1 VNGLS
6 VSIGLRVW
14 HPAPISLE
22 LDDASLQRLEGCSPA
37 AGGDGSYQ
45 ATRLRV
51 LSGGLDVTPL
61 LGASGVAALL
71 SVPTTVALEVTAV
84 PGGGVARL
92 TVRGVAEGSGAISL
106 VYSPAAS
113 TSVEVS
119 GSAVTVASLYVGALT
134 AEDSELALSPSSA
147 LVRGSG
153 LSATYGLRQQLN
165 AEGDTAHLF
174 AVATL
179 SDNATMLVPHAQLNL
194 SSLTPSLQ
202 PMAPI
207 TAPGGAA
214 GGGTGSALWSVL
226 VATGAVRE
234 CG

>member
-1 VNGLS
+1 M
-6 VSIGLRVW
+6 
-14 HPAPISLE
+14 
-22 LDDASLQRLEGCSPA
+22 
-37 AGGDGSYQ
+37 
-45 ATRLRV
+45 
-51 LSGGLDVTPL
+51 
-61 LGASGVAALL
+61 
-71 SVPTTVALEVTAV
+71 
-84 PGGGVARL
+84 
-92 TVRGVAEGSGAISL
+92 
-106 VYSPAAS
+106 
-113 TSVEVS
+113 
-119 GSAVTVASLYVGALT
+119 
-134 AEDSELALSPSSA
+134 
-147 LVRGSG
+147 RGSG
-153 LSATYGLRQQLN
+153 LSAAYGLRQQLN

-214 GGGTGSALWSVL
+214 GGGSALWSVL

>member
-1 VNGLS
+1 M
-6 VSIGLRVW
+6 W
-14 HPAPISLE
+14 HPAPISLQ
-22 LDDASLQRLEGCSPA
+22 LDAASLHRLEGCPTA
-37 AGGDGSYQ
+37 AGGDGAYQ

-61 LGASGVAALL
+61 LGATDAVASLL
-71 SVPTTVALEVTAV
+71 SVPSTVALEATAV

-106 VYSPAAS
+106 VHSPAAS
-113 TSVEVS
+113 ISVEVS
-119 GSAVTVASLYVGALT
+119 GAAVSVASLYVGALT
-134 AEDSELALSPSSA
+134 AEDSELALGPSGA

-153 LSATYGLRQQLN
+153 LSVTYGLRQQLN
-165 AEGDTAHLF
+165 AEGDTAHVF

-194 SSLTPSLQ
+194 SSRTPSLQ
-202 PMAPI
+202 PVAPAVARS
-207 TAPGGAA
+207 AP
-214 GGGTGSALWSVL
+214 WSVV

-234 CG
+234 CGPLLLPCVTCLSPLYTY

>member
-1 VNGLS
+1 M
-6 VSIGLRVW
+6 LRVW
-14 HPAPISLE
+14 HPAPLSLH
-22 LDDASLQRLEGCSPA
+22 LDNAILNRLDGCA
-37 AGGDGSYQ
+37 AGADGSYQ
-45 ATRLRV
+45 GSRLRV

-61 LGASGVAALL
+61 LGAASGVAALL

-153 LSATYGLRQQLN
+153 LSAAYGLRQQLN